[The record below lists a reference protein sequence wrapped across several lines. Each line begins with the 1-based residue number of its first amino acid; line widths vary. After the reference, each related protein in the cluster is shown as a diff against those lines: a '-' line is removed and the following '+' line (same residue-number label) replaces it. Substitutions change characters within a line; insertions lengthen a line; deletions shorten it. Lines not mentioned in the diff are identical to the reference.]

1 LLVPWATLQPSS
13 RARQWCRVG
22 VAIALASCA
31 ALFAAAFFSDPFNPI
46 PALLACAGGLGAWV
60 AMRPRTSR
68 HVEIAVSSLG
78 KVMLRDRD
86 ASDSSDSISV
96 RVAFASPWLISL
108 RRGTMLVTIWPDSL
122 PQSTYRQLW
131 VHLRWGRAM
140 PSDDRGIPP
149 SNRANS
155 TDR

>member
-1 LLVPWATLQPSS
+1 V
-13 RARQWCRVG
+13 
-22 VAIALASCA
+22 LASCA
-31 ALFAAAFFSDPFNPI
+31 SLFAAAFFSDPFNPI

-78 KVMLRDRD
+78 EVMLRNRD
-86 ASDSSDSISV
+86 ASDASDSISV
-96 RVAFASPWLISL
+96 RMAFASPWLISL

-122 PQSTYRQLW
+122 PQSSYRQLW

-155 TDR
+155 ADR